1 MSLIHSYTGYF
12 DQVTC
17 VSSRVKITRNST
29 VVFVQ
34 PNCTENTWDSHCWP
48 FVRGTIG
55 DWGSNAKNLS
65 MSWCHHESFPMSR
78 CLMFVESHIVVVAT
92 WWSMRKL
99 TRSGVPATS
108 KYNYLKKR
116 MAILRVCCYDCRRHI
131 SGTWKLCSRKI
142 SWIETPLS
150 CIKAEWGHIDRF
162 QLRCEILAVWV
173 I

>member
-17 VSSRVKITRNST
+17 VSSRVKITGNST

-34 PNCTENTWDSHCWP
+34 PNCTENTWDPHCWP
-48 FVRGTIG
+48 FVRGTTG

-78 CLMFVESHIVVVAT
+78 CLMFVESRIVVVAT

-108 KYNYLKKR
+108 KYNYLKKKGWQYLEFVAM
-116 MAILRVCCYDCRRHI
+116 MAGGTYPAHENCVPGKYHELKPHSLVLRRNE
-131 SGTWKLCSRKI
+131 GTLIVFNLLVRYWPS
-142 SWIETPLS
+142 E
-150 CIKAEWGHIDRF
+150 
-162 QLRCEILAVWV
+162 
-173 I
+173 